1 MMHGFGFGI
10 GGLLLMVLFW
20 IILIAGAVWLI
31 KMIFSGTPTRPGE
44 DPGKNE
50 NAIDILNKRYAR
62 GELDREDY
70 ERMKADLQG

>member
-1 MMHGFGFGI
+1 
-10 GGLLLMVLFW
+10 
-20 IILIAGAVWLI
+20 
-31 KMIFSGTPTRPGE
+31 MIFSGTTSRPGE

-50 NAIDILNKRYAR
+50 NAIDILNKRYAS